1 MVQLQRQTMWQRF
14 VQQIDL
20 NDAVRSANALE
31 KWHNNLECMH
41 SGIHES
47 ADKISRYASKKRF
60 NWH

>member
-1 MVQLQRQTMWQRF
+1 MLQRF

-41 SGIHES
+41 SVCMNLQIRYLGMLQKRDLIGI
-47 ADKISRYASKKRF
+47 DL
-60 NWH
+60 W

>member
-1 MVQLQRQTMWQRF
+1 MLQRF

-41 SGIHES
+41 SVFMNLQIRYLGMLQKRDLIGI
-47 ADKISRYASKKRF
+47 DL
-60 NWH
+60 